1 MLKKFVHLSVQTYFA
16 RHMKDLPVH
25 HPSAPAL
32 RRRIE
37 EMSERKLADFSSALI
52 PGAGRPVL
60 GCRVPQLRRLA
71 RELVCGDW
79 RRLLDEELGDES
91 HEEVLL
97 HGFIIGYARME
108 AEERLERIR
117 AFVPLADN
125 WALCDCCCASFDKVR
140 KFREKA
146 WPFVLECARSKEEF
160 RQRFGIVMMMD
171 HFLTDEY
178 ADSVLA
184 ELAALKP
191 AGYYATMGGAWA
203 LSVTFLKHTGPTLRV
218 LRRNDTD
225 TEMRRLAC
233 RKILESRRTPP
244 QLRFLIKELRASL
257 PKNTAS

>member
-1 MLKKFVHLSVQTYFA
+1 
-16 RHMKDLPVH
+16 MKDSPVH

-60 GCRVPQLRRLA
+60 GCRIPQLRRLA
-71 RELVCGDW
+71 RELARGNW

-97 HGFIIGYARME
+97 RGFVIGYARME
-108 AEERLERIR
+108 AEERMERIR
-117 AFVPLADN
+117 SFVPQADN
-125 WALCDCCCASFDKVR
+125 WALCDCCCASFNAVR
-140 KFREKA
+140 RFREKA
-146 WPFVLECARSKEEF
+146 WPFVRECTRSEEEY

-178 ADSVLA
+178 SDSVLT

-191 AGYYATMGGAWA
+191 TGYYAAMGGAWA
-203 LSVTFLKHTGPTLRV
+203 LSVAVLKYTEPTLRV
-218 LRRNDTD
+218 LHHAGTD

-244 QLRFLIKELRASL
+244 QLRLLIQELRTSL
-257 PKNTAS
+257 PKNSEQ